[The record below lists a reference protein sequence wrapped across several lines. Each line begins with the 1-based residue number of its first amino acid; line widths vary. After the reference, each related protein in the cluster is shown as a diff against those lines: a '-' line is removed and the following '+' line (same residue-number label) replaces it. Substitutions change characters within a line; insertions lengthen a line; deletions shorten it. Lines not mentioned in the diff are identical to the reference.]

1 MKKLF
6 KILLIIFI
14 FLNLITVITYLVYSP
29 KDYCQLAEGYKDI
42 YEEYSEKV
50 GMDYFEYNRLDTFE
64 RLALIKEN
72 VDYSMMNV
80 SYEMAEDATIKCVE
94 FIGVNKFER
103 FKIDVVSGDLFD

>member
-14 FLNLITVITYLVYSP
+14 SLNFITVIAYLVYTP
-29 KDYCQLAEGYKDI
+29 KDYCKLSENYKDY

-50 GMDYFEYNRLDTFE
+50 GMDYYQYNRLDTFE
-64 RLALIKEN
+64 RLALIKKN

-80 SYEMAEDATIKCVE
+80 SYEMAEDAAIKCVE
-94 FIGVNKFER
+94 FINFSKFER
-103 FKIDVVSGDLFD
+103 FKIDVISGDLFD